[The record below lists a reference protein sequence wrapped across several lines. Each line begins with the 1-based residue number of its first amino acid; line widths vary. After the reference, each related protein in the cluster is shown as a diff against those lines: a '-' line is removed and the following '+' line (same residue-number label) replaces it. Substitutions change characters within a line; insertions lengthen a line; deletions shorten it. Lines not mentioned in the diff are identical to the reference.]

1 MRRTAR
7 ENAFKLIFER
17 LVNGTESKLSYVMLS
32 EKLEG
37 DDRTYFD
44 ELVNGTVRERAFLSQ
59 KIAQYSSG
67 YSLDRIYKIDL
78 SILLIA
84 TYEIIFLDDVPDKV
98 SANEAVE
105 LAKTYSTDHSPS
117 FVNGLLATFIKNKES
132 IINERNSD

>member
-17 LVNGTESKLSYVMLS
+17 LVNGSESKLSYIALS
-32 EKLEG
+32 EKLEE
-37 DDRTYFD
+37 DDRKFFD
-44 ELVNGTVRERAFLSQ
+44 ELINGTIRERAFLSA

-67 YSLDRIYKIDL
+67 YSIDRIYKIDL

-84 TYEIIFLDDVPDKV
+84 TYEIVFLPDVPDKV

-105 LAKTYSTDHSPS
+105 LAKIYSTDHSPS